1 MVQRL
6 KKSNNKLNARKG
18 SIISRLLATF
28 LNDARQQATEYSST
42 IQLRFELIP
51 KQRNTQREVHNRL
64 TFL

>member
-6 KKSNNKLNARKG
+6 EKSKLNARKS
-18 SIISRLLATF
+18 SIISRYILATF
-28 LNDARQQATEYSST
+28 PNNARQQATEYSST
-42 IQLRFELIP
+42 IQLRFVLIP